1 MKRFAGRKWTLAGL
15 IFGCLAAAA
24 PAAPPDTLSAPD
36 LVNHPDR
43 WPAAVTL
50 QRDYKF
56 TNGAVAHQGDKVRVL
71 QFDGT
76 HVTLLTS
83 SNIRFSVTPEECG
96 LLDAAN
102 QAWSALTPAQRA
114 VDSGSISADL
124 SLWPPRVALTTPI
137 NCSFGALPAGT
148 EVGLVSVS
156 TKGPVIQWPNS
167 PNRLTVN
174 FGMTDL
180 LARAQQA
187 VLLDP
192 DKRPSRIAAALQP
205 LLVDSDGKPCHDD
218 HLEGKK
224 FFAFYFGA
232 NWCQP
237 CHDFSPGFV
246 KFLNGVMPQHPELA
260 VVLMSNDPQPAQMLA
275 YMKEEKMPFPAVP
288 QKDLLQ
294 SSLLMSYAA
303 KMIPHLVIVDRFGK
317 VLATSDDS
325 NGNRFDPMDTAAA
338 LGKMLA
344 ASRS

>member
-1 MKRFAGRKWTLAGL
+1 MAGL
-15 IFGCLAAAA
+15 IWGCLAVAA
-24 PAAPPDTLSAPD
+24 PAAPPEVLSAPD

-43 WPAAVTL
+43 WPASVTL

-56 TNGAVAHQGDKVRVL
+56 TNGPVAHQGDKVRVI

-83 SNIRFSVTPEECG
+83 GNIRFSVTPEECG
-96 LLDAAN
+96 FLDAAN
-102 QAWSALTPAQRA
+102 QAWAALTPAQRA
-114 VDSGSISADL
+114 VDPASISADL
-124 SLWPPRVALTTPI
+124 SLWPPRVALTTPV

-148 EVGLVSVS
+148 EMGLVSVS
-156 TKGPVIQWPNS
+156 IKGPVIAWPNS

-205 LLVDSDGKPCHDD
+205 LLVDADGKPYHDD
-218 HLEGKK
+218 HLDDKK

-232 NWCQP
+232 NWCAP
-237 CHDFSPGFV
+237 CHAFSPGFV
-246 KFLNGVMPQHPELA
+246 KFLDATMPQHPELA
-260 VVLMSNDPQPAQMLA
+260 VVLMSNDPLLAQTLT
-275 YMKEEKMPFPAVP
+275 YMRDEKMPFPAVS

-294 SSLLMSYAA
+294 SSLLSSYAA
-303 KMIPHLVIVDRFGK
+303 KMIPHLIIVDRFGR
-317 VLATSDDS
+317 VLATSDDAS
-325 NGNRFDPMDTAAA
+325 GNRSDPMDTVAA

-344 ASRS
+344 APTVQM